1 MSIHTE
7 IEKVKACPVKGD
19 HLPGTGSVDP
29 PPSALVHYFLGSS
42 DFFCCLFVFFL
53 LQHILSATT
62 CPCQSIVWWHNLL
75 GIPENGLQTP
85 VVTHSST
92 QVSSSE
98 QKGCRPWHCS
108 KKAQASHGGRLK
120 QSWPLMQEIDY
131 LLDSTECQ
139 VHSMLNL
146 HGNSYPLSH
155 EPKKC
160 FAKCGP
166 QTSISTTFRLV
177 IDTHSLASP

>member
-75 GIPENGLQTP
+75 GILERMAFRLQ
-85 VVTHSST
+85 SSPIAVPKCHHLNRKDADPDT
-92 QVSSSE
+92 ALRRPKHPMEADSS
-98 QKGCRPWHCS
+98 
-108 KKAQASHGGRLK
+108 KAD
-120 QSWPLMQEIDY
+120 LMQEIDY